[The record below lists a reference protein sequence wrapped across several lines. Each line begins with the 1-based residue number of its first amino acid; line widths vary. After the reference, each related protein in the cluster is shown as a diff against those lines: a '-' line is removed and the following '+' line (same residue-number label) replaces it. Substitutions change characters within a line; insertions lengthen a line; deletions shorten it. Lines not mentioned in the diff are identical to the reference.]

1 MSVEI
6 QRLEHSDED
15 ADAFLD
21 TTFEDFS
28 SRAIGEKRRH
38 FCLLARDA
46 GKIVA
51 ACKGYNYADDFH
63 INQIAIAESHRTGGL
78 GRRILAACED
88 LARERGCRTLR
99 VDTYSYQ
106 APGFYLKCGFEEYH
120 RIRNYRGDHDRV
132 FFRRSVLT
140 PTN

>member
-15 ADAFLD
+15 ADAFLEE
-21 TTFEDFS
+21 TFRETS
-28 SRAIGEKRRH
+28 SRAIGEERRP
-38 FCLLARDA
+38 FCLLARDT

-51 ACKGYNYADDFH
+51 VCKGYNYADDFY
-63 INQIAIAESHRTGGL
+63 IGQLAVAESHRTGGL
-78 GRRILAACED
+78 GGRMLAACED
-88 LARERGCRTLR
+88 IARERGCRTLQ

-132 FFRRSVLT
+132 FFRRSVRPL
-140 PTN
+140 